1 MAGISSESLIS
12 PLPSR
17 GGVNEMHPGNYAL
30 YDVTQARLGA
40 CAARHVAMRV
50 LTRVVGHY
58 PRSNTLLVDL
68 GWTGASAQ
76 GKEHGYGVVRGF
88 FDAAD
93 DGASSD
99 VSMADAA
106 DAAALRVVN
115 LKQEAGE
122 LSTADGS
129 PIDYGA
135 CLASLSGWFA
145 RTPAPLVGY
154 CLGYCWCGFYR
165 SPGGW
170 TWCNHP
176 TTIR

>member
-1 MAGISSESLIS
+1 
-12 PLPSR
+12 
-17 GGVNEMHPGNYAL
+17 MHPGNYAL